1 MNSQT
6 NFNPAPSDE
15 DVKILKQ
22 IYGDFDTY
30 YKSQEDYIAVSISQ
44 NDCIVS
50 CLGEEFQPIIN
61 ARFFFTKENNCKTIQ
76 VKDNAMMPETGK
88 LILIQNKL
96 KLISGYFGYGKNWGY
111 VRIKA
116 KKLEEAPVNETV
128 LGVIQTKSSVI
139 FLGFDPNT
147 HKILFGDIFSGEQ
160 SAEIFNVLSAH
171 LAAPL
176 QTEETKDIV
185 EKSETANPVMDE

>member
-1 MNSQT
+1 MYSNVERNT
-6 NFNPAPSDE
+6 APSDE
-15 DVKILKQ
+15 DVKVLKQ

-30 YKSQEDYIAVSISQ
+30 YKSQEDYIAVLINQ

-61 ARFFFTKENNCKTIQ
+61 ARFFFSKGKTCKTIQ

-116 KKLEEAPVNETV
+116 NKLEEAPVNETV

-185 EKSETANPVMDE
+185 EKSETANPVTDE

>member
-50 CLGEEFQPIIN
+50 CLGEEFQPIVN
-61 ARFFFTKENNCKTIQ
+61 ARFFFTKGKTCKTIQ
-76 VKDNAMMPETGK
+76 VKDNAMMPETGR

-96 KLISGYFGYGKNWGY
+96 QNCNSN
-111 VRIKA
+111 V
-116 KKLEEAPVNETV
+116 
-128 LGVIQTKSSVI
+128 Q
-139 FLGFDPNT
+139 
-147 HKILFGDIFSGEQ
+147 LF
-160 SAEIFNVLSAH
+160 
-171 LAAPL
+171 
-176 QTEETKDIV
+176 TE
-185 EKSETANPVMDE
+185 N

>member
-15 DVKILKQ
+15 DVKVLKQ